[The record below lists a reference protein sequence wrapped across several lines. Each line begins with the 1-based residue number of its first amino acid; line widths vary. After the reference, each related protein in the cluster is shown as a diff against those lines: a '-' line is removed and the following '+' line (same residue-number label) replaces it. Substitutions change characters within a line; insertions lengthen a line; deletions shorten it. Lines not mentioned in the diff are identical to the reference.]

1 MGMPPDDRPLISRR
15 SLCAAILMGAVA
27 AAWASGARAEDAI
40 PRPPA
45 SGRRYLLQRQVEE
58 RERQRRADEERE
70 QTWQDDRRR
79 ERLRSEW
86 SREEPPPA
94 RPRRPPTQ

>member
-1 MGMPPDDRPLISRR
+1 MGMPPHDRPLISRR
-15 SLCAAILMGAVA
+15 FLFAAVLMGAGAA
-27 AAWASGARAEDAI
+27 AAWASGARAEDAV

-45 SGRRYLLQRQVEE
+45 SGRRYLFQRQVEE
-58 RERQRRADEERE
+58 RARQRRADEERE
-70 QTWQDDRRR
+70 QTWQEDRRR

-94 RPRRPPTQ
+94 PRKAVR

>member
-1 MGMPPDDRPLISRR
+1 ML
-15 SLCAAILMGAVA
+15 GAVA
-27 AAWASGARAEDAI
+27 ACAGASGVRAEDVT

-45 SGRRYLLQRQVEE
+45 SGRRYLLQRQIEE

-70 QTWQDDRRR
+70 QTWLEDRRR

-86 SREEPPPA
+86 SREEPAPA

>member
-15 SLCAAILMGAVA
+15 SLCAGILMGAVAA

-45 SGRRYLLQRQVEE
+45 SGRRYLLQRQIEE

-70 QTWQDDRRR
+70 QTWQEDRRR

-94 RPRRPPTQ
+94 PRKAVR